1 MRMAGESRMNMA
13 ITGSVGGGG
22 GHVSLLVATVADL
35 LEMHIQ
41 SGHLPD
47 SAEFSNL
54 CLSLARFYLLSLP
67 LCVHMYFLRSSILV

>member
-1 MRMAGESRMNMA
+1 MNMA

-22 GHVSLLVATVADL
+22 HVSLLVASVADL

-41 SGHLPD
+41 SGQLLD

-54 CLSLARFYLLSLP
+54 CLSLARFHPLSLP
-67 LCVHMYFLRSSILV
+67 FCLYTYFFEKFNPRLEMKNQ